1 MTENDARKPEDIL
14 NEIYANLQSEDDVAV
29 LNAIATLG
37 ETNFSSEAVRRQLE
51 KLSLQSDNK
60 DIRKNALA
68 ALSQPA
74 QRNVRGRLNKLQ
86 RGDRYVIL
94 QEISDWEKGGLL
106 PTENAEVI
114 RRRYDFD
121 FTPSPQT
128 PPVPASA
135 QAAATQLEATPPAPT
150 PRREPEGPRPSL
162 LQTLT
167 SEASIKIYL
176 YLGAFFVI
184 ASAAILGVAIPE
196 LRLPILIIGTLI
208 FGGLAIAIKKRL
220 PQPSFA
226 LFIVFSF
233 LLPITA
239 NTVQETL
246 SQSIDL
252 SSAFTAGYWVFVYFI
267 MAVIWSGSTWF
278 YQSRLF
284 SITAFISLTLS
295 LLRLGDVFEA
305 QPEFYTS
312 ATGLAPLAGL
322 AGYWLLKK
330 WKDAKFAL
338 PLFLTAQG
346 LQGIILL
353 VSISVFGVN
362 TFDPSNSPLWHLG
375 TFFTWSA
382 AFIFY
387 ILSNLLLPFLFF
399 PWLAAATLIPM
410 PWFLAAALDMES
422 LGSSILL
429 LVWGAMLSVAS
440 DVSYRIER
448 TQKYSLPLLLA
459 SMPTFALAIITGF
472 AYSTGL
478 GMITAFSV
486 AVIYTVLHILR
497 LRWWLWTLA
506 LLNFIIAYFAFFE
519 LEFIQKLDIFFGYPT
534 LLLSILF
541 LLPDLF
547 LKKDFSA
554 NIEWRMPPRIAG
566 ALFTLFTSTAILF
579 YNESNHIA
587 ICYAAYTLFFA
598 AYTFAQRRAIFGYL
612 PAAYLPLTILFAL
625 DHFNLDAWLPAMTVL
640 AVLYFIIRVA
650 VRARED
656 WAKVFRNS
664 ALALGTIMSFTALGS
679 LKEYGGWYALVIGLL
694 FIAEMYLSRSGWFEV
709 GAPVLFTLG
718 TFLILQDFN
727 VDEPAYHLLAYS
739 LVWLLADLLAHFTF
753 SNPRPLAWVVRVA
766 GGMFAL
772 TNYRVL
778 FGESDVSTAA
788 FGFAIY
794 TLLFLIISLLYRQPT
809 LFYAFTLTLP
819 LFVTFLFRSFDIT
832 KWIHPVIVIA
842 VIYYAAGFF
851 LRLIKRAAGWDLS
864 LLYSGLGLGVIVSL
878 GAPALGGI
886 DAALPVTVAAT
897 LFAVE
902 AFAKK
907 NAWLAFPANGFYLL
921 AYFIILYELNVDE
934 PQFFSMGAALL
945 GLVQHYLLV
954 RAGSKTGA
962 FVMGMLSQF
971 VLLGTTYI
979 EMVDKNELIYFVV
992 LFFQSLAVLVYGL
1005 VIRSRSLTFFP
1016 IGFVVLGV
1024 ITVVY
1029 SALKGVATIFL
1040 IGCTGI
1046 ILLMLG
1052 VFAVLLR
1059 ERISKLSERMSDWKA

>member
-1 MTENDARKPEDIL
+1 MSENDIRSPEEIL
-14 NEIYANLQSEDDVAV
+14 NEIHASLQSDDDVV
-29 LNAIATLG
+29 ILNAIAELSTI
-37 ETNFSSEAVRRQLE
+37 NFSSEAARRQLE

-60 DIRKNALA
+60 DIRRNALA
-68 ALSQPA
+68 ALNQPA
-74 QRNVRGRLNKLQ
+74 QRNLRRHLNKLQ
-86 RGDRYVIL
+86 RGDRHAIL
-94 QEISDWEKGGLL
+94 QEINDWEKGGLL

-121 FTPSPQT
+121 FAPSPQT
-128 PPVPASA
+128 PPTPVSTQTAVTQPEAIPPAS
-135 QAAATQLEATPPAPT
+135 
-150 PRREPEGPRPSL
+150 RREPEGARPSL

-196 LRLPILIIGTLI
+196 LRLPILIVGTLI
-208 FGGLAIAIKKRL
+208 FGGLAIAIK
-220 PQPSFA
+220 
-226 LFIVFSF
+226 IVFSF

-252 SSAFTAGYWVFVYFI
+252 STAFTAGYWVFVYFI
-267 MAVIWSGSTWF
+267 MAVIWSGSTRF
-278 YQSRLF
+278 YESRLF
-284 SITAFISLTLS
+284 SVTAFISLTLS
-295 LLRLGDVFEA
+295 LLRLGDVFDA
-305 QPEFYTS
+305 KPEFYTS
-312 ATGLAPLAGL
+312 ATGLAPIAGL

-338 PLFLTAQG
+338 PLFLAAQG

-353 VSISVFGVN
+353 ASISIFGIN
-362 TFDPSNSPLWHLG
+362 TFDPSNTPLWHLG
-375 TFFTWSA
+375 TFFTWA
-382 AFIFY
+382 LAFVFY
-387 ILSNLLLPFLFF
+387 ILSNALLPFLFF
-399 PWLAAATLIPM
+399 PWLAAATFIPM
-410 PWFLAAALDMES
+410 PWFLAAAFDMES

-429 LVWGAMLSVAS
+429 LVWGGMLSIAS
-440 DVSYRIER
+440 DVSYRIELTR
-448 TQKYSLPLLLA
+448 KYSLPTLLA
-459 SMPTFALAIITGF
+459 SMPAFALAIITGF
-472 AYSTGL
+472 VYSPSL
-478 GMITAFSV
+478 GMIAAFGV
-486 AVIYTVLHILR
+486 AVMFAVLHILR
-497 LRWWLWTLA
+497 ARWWLWTLA
-506 LLNFIIAYFAFFE
+506 LLNFIIAYFSFFG
-519 LEFIQKLDIFFGYPT
+519 LEATQKWDVFFGYQT
-534 LLLSILF
+534 LILSILF

-579 YNESNHIA
+579 YNESNHVA
-587 ICYAAYTLFFA
+587 ICFAAYTLFFA
-598 AYTFAQRRAIFGYL
+598 AYAFAQRAPAPAVGAREAIFGYL
-612 PAAYLPLTILFAL
+612 PAIYLPLTIIFAL
-625 DHFNLDAWLPAMTVL
+625 DFLEVDAWLPALTAL
-640 AVLYFIIRVA
+640 AVLYFILGVA

-664 ALALGTIMSFTALGS
+664 ALTLGAIMSFTALML

-694 FIAEMYLSRSGWFEV
+694 FIAEMYLSRSGWFEI
-709 GAPVLFTLG
+709 GAPVLFSVG
-718 TFLILQDFN
+718 AFLILRDFN

-739 LVWLLADLLAHFTF
+739 LGWLLADLLAHLTF
-753 SNPRPLAWVVRVA
+753 SNPRPLAWAVRIT
-766 GGMFAL
+766 GGAL
-772 TNYRVL
+772 ALINYVIL

-794 TLLFLIISLLYRQPT
+794 TLLFLIVSLLYRQPT

-819 LFVTFLFRSFDIT
+819 LFVAFLFRSFDIT
-832 KWIHPVIVIA
+832 RWIHPMVVIA
-842 VIYYAAGFF
+842 ILYYAAGFF
-851 LRLIKRAAGWDLS
+851 LRLIKRAAGRDLS
-864 LLYSGLGLGVIVSL
+864 LLYSGLGLGVVVSL

-907 NAWLAFPANGFYLL
+907 NAWLAFPANGLYLL

-934 PQFFSMGAALL
+934 PQFFSTGAALL
-945 GLVQHYLLV
+945 GLAQHYLLA

-1016 IGFVVLGV
+1016 IGFVALGV

-1059 ERISKLSERMSDWKA
+1059 ERIAKLGERISDWKA